1 MKVDVNPEF
10 AFAMELVEETDQNL
24 FLTGRAGTGK
34 TTFLKELVRRSAKR
48 MVVLAPTGIA
58 AINAGGST
66 LHSFFQLPFGL
77 YLPGYSRKNKFRIG
91 KEKINLMRSIDLMV
105 IDEVSMLRA
114 DILDEVSGIL
124 KRYRNDHRPF
134 GGVQL
139 LMIGDLQ
146 QLAPIVKDDEWEQ
159 MKDYYASPYFFE
171 SEALKS
177 VGFSCVELQKIYR
190 QNDAAFIG
198 LLEKIRT
205 RNIDPSVLELL
216 HSRYVPGFVPPEEDG
231 YITLTTHNYQSD
243 RINEASL
250 AALPEKES
258 VYEAQISGT
267 FPESSY
273 PTAFALRF
281 KPGAQVMFVK
291 NDSSPDH
298 RYYNGKIGFVTRCG
312 ENAVWVRCN
321 EENRE
326 PEEIKVEAE
335 SWENTKY
342 VIDNETKEIKADV
355 EGSFKQI
362 PLRLAWAVTI
372 HKSQGLTFHKVVI
385 DAGRAFAHGQVYVA
399 LSRCRT
405 LEGIV
410 LRSPLTPESIVGDDR
425 IDSFVQNNDFGS
437 NAGFL
442 VQCKADYRFDLI
454 RHQFN
459 FSALRQCLREISDV
473 AHRVLPEVYPRL
485 YGDIVQAVADFEQD
499 VFSVGERFFV
509 EINRLPTREKAYQ
522 DERCTKAAAYF
533 LQKLENILQPLIPRL
548 SVEIDN
554 QKEQE
559 RLADK
564 KAELKRLFT
573 EKQNTLKLL
582 CETKAFDITAYLR
595 AKSEQFFEKEKDT
608 SPVRKAKT
616 TKKEN
621 ISATPKTKP
630 GADPDETRELPVG
643 EDYARLFEALRA
655 WRTAKYKEE
664 EKPAFMILSQKALI
678 SIAQAAPRTKA
689 ELLGLKG
696 IGKVK
701 AAQYGDEILEV
712 VRDTLG

>member
-1 MKVDVNPEF
+1 MKTEMNPEF
-10 AFAMELVEETDQNL
+10 AFAMEMVEETDRNL

-34 TTFLKELVRRSAKR
+34 TTFLKELVRRGAKR

-77 YLPGYSRKNKFRIG
+77 YLPGYSRRNKFRIG
-91 KEKINLMRSIDLMV
+91 KEKINLMRSMDLMV

-146 QLAPIVKDDEWEQ
+146 QLAPIVKDEEWEQ

-190 QNDAAFIG
+190 QNDVSFIG

-205 RNIDPSVLELL
+205 RNIDQNVLDLL
-216 HSRYVPGFVPPEEDG
+216 HARYVSGFTPPEKDG

-243 RINEASL
+243 RINEDSL
-250 AALPEKES
+250 AALPEKEQ
-258 VYEAQISGT
+258 VYEAQINGN
-267 FPESSY
+267 FPESSF
-273 PTAFALRF
+273 PTAAALRF

-298 RYYNGKIGFVTRCG
+298 RYYNGKIGFVTRC
-312 ENAVWVRCN
+312 EKDAVWVRCKDG
-321 EENRE
+321 ERDA
-326 PEEIKVEAE
+326 EEIKVEAE
-335 SWENTKY
+335 SWENTRY

-372 HKSQGLTFHKVVI
+372 HKSQGLTFDKVVI

-410 LRSPLTPESIVGDDR
+410 LRSPLTPEAMVADNR
-425 IDSFVQNNDFGS
+425 IDDFFRQS
-437 NAGFL
+437 DFRSDTGFL
-442 VQCKADYRFDLI
+442 SECKERYRFDLI

-459 FSALRQCLREISDV
+459 FSALRQCLQDIGMIARK
-473 AHRVLPEVYPRL
+473 AMREVYPRL
-485 YGDIVQAVADFEQD
+485 YNDVLQAIDDFEQS
-499 VFSVGERFFV
+499 VFEVGERFLL
-509 EINRLPTREKAYQ
+509 EINRLNRYEKPYQ
-522 DERCTKAAAYF
+522 DERCSKAAAYF
-533 LQKLENILQPLIPRL
+533 LEKLENILQPLVPRL
-548 SVEIDN
+548 AVELDN

-559 RLADK
+559 RLSEK

-573 EKQNTLKLL
+573 EKQNTLQTV
-582 CETKAFDITAYLR
+582 CDHRAFDITAYLR
-595 AKSEQFFEKEKDT
+595 AKSAQFFEKEKESAPGRKTRSTRKESLPGEET
-608 SPVRKAKT
+608 S
-616 TKKEN
+616 
-621 ISATPKTKP
+621 SAPSP
-630 GADPDETRELPVG
+630 AQDLSDETSVENP
-643 EDYARLFEALRA
+643 RLFEALRA
-655 WRTAKYKEE
+655 WRTEKYKEE
-664 EKPAFMILSQKALI
+664 GKPAYMILSQKALI
-678 SIAQAAPRTKA
+678 GIAQAAPRTKA
-689 ELLGLKG
+689 ELLTIKG

-701 AAQYGDEILEV
+701 AAQYGEEILEV
-712 VRDTLG
+712 VKSVQ

>member
-1 MKVDVNPEF
+1 MKTEMNPEF
-10 AFAMELVEETDQNL
+10 AFAMEMVEETDRNL

-34 TTFLKELVRRSAKR
+34 TTFLKELVRRGAKR

-77 YLPGYSRKNKFRIG
+77 YLPGYSRRNKFRIG
-91 KEKINLMRSIDLMV
+91 KEKINLMRSMDLMV

-146 QLAPIVKDDEWEQ
+146 QLAPIVKDEEWEQ

-190 QNDAAFIG
+190 QNDVSFIG

-205 RNIDPSVLELL
+205 RNIDQNMLDLL
-216 HSRYVPGFVPPEEDG
+216 HARYVPGFTPPEKDG

-243 RINEASL
+243 RINEDSL
-250 AALPEKES
+250 AALPEKEQ
-258 VYEAQISGT
+258 VYEAQINGN
-267 FPESSY
+267 FPESSF
-273 PTAFALRF
+273 PTAAALRF

-298 RYYNGKIGFVTRCG
+298 RYYNGKIGFVTRC
-312 ENAVWVRCN
+312 EKDAVWVRCKDG
-321 EENRE
+321 ERDA
-326 PEEIKVEAE
+326 EEIKVEAE
-335 SWENTKY
+335 SWENTRY

-372 HKSQGLTFHKVVI
+372 HKSQGLTFDKVVI

-410 LRSPLTPESIVGDDR
+410 LRSPLTPEAMVADNR
-425 IDSFVQNNDFGS
+425 IDDFFRQS
-437 NAGFL
+437 DFRSDTGFL
-442 VQCKADYRFDLI
+442 SECKERYRFDLI

-459 FSALRQCLREISDV
+459 FSALRQCLQDIGMIARK
-473 AHRVLPEVYPRL
+473 AMREVYPRL
-485 YGDIVQAVADFEQD
+485 YNDVLQAIDDFEQS
-499 VFSVGERFFV
+499 VFEVGERFLL
-509 EINRLPTREKAYQ
+509 EINRLNRYEKPYQ
-522 DERCTKAAAYF
+522 DERCSKAAAYF
-533 LQKLENILQPLIPRL
+533 LEKLENILQPLVPRL
-548 SVEIDN
+548 AVELDN

-559 RLADK
+559 RLSEK

-573 EKQNTLKLL
+573 EKQNTLQTV
-582 CETKAFDITAYLR
+582 CDHRAFDITAYLR
-595 AKSEQFFEKEKDT
+595 AKSAQFFEKEKESAPGRKTRSTRKESLSGEET
-608 SPVRKAKT
+608 SAASSPT
-616 TKKEN
+616 QDL
-621 ISATPKTKP
+621 S
-630 GADPDETRELPVG
+630 DETSVENP
-643 EDYARLFEALRA
+643 RLFEALRA
-655 WRTAKYKEE
+655 WRTEKYKEE
-664 EKPAFMILSQKALI
+664 GKPAYMILSQKALI
-678 SIAQAAPRTKA
+678 GIAQAAPRTKA
-689 ELLGLKG
+689 ELLTIKG

-701 AAQYGDEILEV
+701 AAQYGEEILEV
-712 VRDTLG
+712 VKSVQ

>member
-1 MKVDVNPEF
+1 MKTEMNPEF
-10 AFAMELVEETDQNL
+10 AFAMEMVEETDRNL

-34 TTFLKELVRRSAKR
+34 TTFLKELVRRGAKR

-77 YLPGYSRKNKFRIG
+77 YLPGYSRRNKFRIG
-91 KEKINLMRSIDLMV
+91 KEKINLMRSMDLMV

-146 QLAPIVKDDEWEQ
+146 QLAPIVKDEEWEQ

-190 QNDAAFIG
+190 QNDVSFIG

-205 RNIDPSVLELL
+205 RNIDQNVLDLL
-216 HSRYVPGFVPPEEDG
+216 HARYVPGFTPPEKDG

-243 RINEASL
+243 RINEDSL
-250 AALPEKES
+250 AALPEKEQ
-258 VYEAQISGT
+258 VYEAQINGN
-267 FPESSY
+267 FPESSF
-273 PTAFALRF
+273 PTAAALRF

-298 RYYNGKIGFVTRCG
+298 RYYNGKIGFVTRC
-312 ENAVWVRCN
+312 EKDAVWVRCKDG
-321 EENRE
+321 ERDS
-326 PEEIKVEAE
+326 EEIKVEAE
-335 SWENTKY
+335 SWENTRY

-372 HKSQGLTFHKVVI
+372 HKSQGLTFDKVVI

-410 LRSPLTPESIVGDDR
+410 LRSPLTPEAMVADNR
-425 IDSFVQNNDFGS
+425 IDDFFRQS
-437 NAGFL
+437 DFRSDTGFL
-442 VQCKADYRFDLI
+442 SECKERYRFDLI

-459 FSALRQCLREISDV
+459 FSALRQCLQDIGMIARK
-473 AHRVLPEVYPRL
+473 AMREVYPRL
-485 YGDIVQAVADFEQD
+485 YNDVLQAIDDFEQS
-499 VFSVGERFFV
+499 VFEVEERFLL
-509 EINRLPTREKAYQ
+509 EINRLNRYEKPYQ
-522 DERCTKAAAYF
+522 DERCSKAAAYF
-533 LQKLENILQPLIPRL
+533 LEKLENILQPLVPRL
-548 SVEIDN
+548 AVELDN

-559 RLADK
+559 RLSEK

-573 EKQNTLKLL
+573 EKQNTLQTV
-582 CETKAFDITAYLR
+582 CDHRAFDITAYLR
-595 AKSEQFFEKEKDT
+595 AKSAQFFEKEKESAPGRKTRSTRKESLPGEET
-608 SPVRKAKT
+608 S
-616 TKKEN
+616 
-621 ISATPKTKP
+621 SAPSPTQ
-630 GADPDETRELPVG
+630 DLSDETSVENP
-643 EDYARLFEALRA
+643 RLFEALRA
-655 WRTAKYKEE
+655 WRTEKYKEE
-664 EKPAFMILSQKALI
+664 GKPAYMILSQKALI
-678 SIAQAAPRTKA
+678 GIAQAAPRTKA
-689 ELLGLKG
+689 ELLTIKG

-701 AAQYGDEILEV
+701 AAQYGEEILEV
-712 VRDTLG
+712 VKSVQ